1 MANSVREA
9 EADGVVVPKTLQEY
23 CQKSKPQS
31 TSSFDM
37 ADDLFDEDDDY
48 FPESSDNEATDS
60 EVSDASAIEE
70 DSGTCT
76 A

>member
-1 MANSVREA
+1 MANSVQEA
-9 EADGVVVPKTLQEY
+9 EADGVTVPKTLQEY

-37 ADDLFDEDDDY
+37 ADDLFDEDNDY
-48 FPESSDNEATDS
+48 FPESSEDEEMDS
-60 EVSDASAIEE
+60 DVSDASALEE
-70 DSGTCT
+70 DSGT